1 MEDPDPK
8 NKRDVVVTFFNVDD
22 FCDALVK
29 NGRSILSYN
38 FDVCYDPYVCVR
50 LVRCRNLHRKGST
63 HGRGGR
69 GGRGGRDNRDGRD
82 GRDNYSRR
90 NSHRDD
96 DNHREQSGDVRNQ
109 NYEERRSYRPH
120 NDGNRSGYK
129 SGRYGY
135 QRHDDTNFHIASRGI
150 ILHQRTVG
158 VGRRVEGKEQNV
170 VVKSTNRFGSY
181 NSDSDD

>member
-1 MEDPDPK
+1 MEVEDPDPK
-8 NKRDVVVTFFNVDD
+8 NKRDVIVTFFNVDD

-38 FDVCYDPYVCVR
+38 FDVCYDPFACIPF
-50 LVRCRNLHRKGST
+50 VRCRNIHRKGST

-69 GGRGGRDNRDGRD
+69 GGRGGRDN
-82 GRDNYSRR
+82 YSRR
-90 NSHRDD
+90 NSHRDED
-96 DNHREQSGDVRNQ
+96 GRREQSGDVRNQ

-120 NDGNRSGYK
+120 NDGNRGGYK
-129 SGRYGY
+129 SSGRYGY
-135 QRHDDTNFHIASRGI
+135 QHREDTNFHIASRGI
-150 ILHQRTVG
+150 ILHQKTVG
-158 VGRRVEGKEQNV
+158 MGRRVEGKEQNV